1 MAIRTLACLLL
12 VAGMAPAAQ
21 QRQLK
26 PLSKDQVV
34 GLVRDGLA
42 DESGGRLVK
51 DRGLDFVPSQEF
63 AEDLRKEGAHDAFIK
78 AVLEAPHPTGAPQ
91 PNRALNRAQV
101 MALVKAGIPSSRVA
115 ILARERG
122 IDFEPSDDF
131 LQQLRT
137 AGAGQDVVDALKTA
151 QRVKPPKEALA
162 HPPQPDSQKGT
173 RQTTSGGT
181 KVQRIR
187 VGGQVEATKL
197 THQEAPE
204 YPPLAKTARIQG
216 TVRME
221 VVIDKDGT
229 VEDIKVLSGHPLLI
243 ESALEAVSRWRYQP
257 TYLNGKPVEVMT
269 QVEINFHLTE

>member
-12 VAGMAPAAQ
+12 AAGMAAAAQ
-21 QRQLK
+21 QRQSK
-26 PLSKDQVV
+26 PLTKEQVV
-34 GLVRDGLA
+34 AIVRDGLA

-51 DRGLDFVPSQEF
+51 DRGLDFAPAQEF
-63 AEDLRKEGAHDAFIK
+63 VESLRKEGADDAFVK
-78 AVLEAPHPTGAPQ
+78 AVLEAPHPTGALHPE
-91 PNRALNRAQV
+91 RALNRAQV
-101 MALVKAGIPSSRVA
+101 MALIKAGIPSSRVA
-115 ILARERG
+115 ILASERG
-122 IDFEPSDDF
+122 IDFEPSDDY

-137 AGAGQDVVDALKTA
+137 AGAGQDALDALKTA
-151 QRVKPPKEALA
+151 DRVKPPLA

-173 RQTTSGGT
+173 RQTST

-187 VGGQVEATKL
+187 VSGQVAAAKL
-197 THQEAPE
+197 IHQEAPE
-204 YPPLAKTARIQG
+204 YPSLAKTARIQG
-216 TVRME
+216 TVQME

-269 QVEINFHLTE
+269 EVEINFKLTE

>member
-1 MAIRTLACLLL
+1 VAIRTLACLLL
-12 VAGMAPAAQ
+12 VVGMVPAAQ
-21 QRQLK
+21 QRQPK

-34 GLVRDGLA
+34 AIVRNGLA
-42 DESGGRLVK
+42 DESGARLVK
-51 DRGLDFVPSQEF
+51 DRGLDFAPAQDF
-63 AEDLRKEGAHDAFIK
+63 AEDLRKEGASDAFIK

-91 PNRALNRAQV
+91 PSRALNRAQV
-101 MALVKAGIPSSRVA
+101 MALVKAGVPNSRVA
-115 ILARERG
+115 ILANERG

-131 LQQLRT
+131 LQQLRA
-137 AGAGQDVVDALKTA
+137 AGAGQDVVDALKA
-151 QRVKPPKEALA
+151 AERVKPPKEALA

-173 RQTTSGGT
+173 RQTTSGST

-187 VGGQVEATKL
+187 VSGPVAAAKL

-204 YPPLAKTARIQG
+204 YPPLAKTAHIQG

-229 VEDIKVLSGHPLLI
+229 IADIKVLSGHPLLI

-269 QVEINFHLTE
+269 EVEINFHLME

>member
-12 VAGMAPAAQ
+12 VIGMVSAAQ
-21 QRQLK
+21 QRPSK
-26 PLSKDQVV
+26 PLSKDQVAAM
-34 GLVRDGLA
+34 VRDGLA
-42 DESGGRLVK
+42 DESGARLVK
-51 DRGLDFVPSQEF
+51 DRGLDFAPAQDF
-63 AEDLRKEGAHDAFIK
+63 LDNLRKEGADDAFIK

-101 MALVKAGIPSSRVA
+101 MALVKAGVPSSRVA
-115 ILARERG
+115 MLASERG

-151 QRVKPPKEALA
+151 ERVKPPKEALA
-162 HPPQPDSQKGT
+162 HPQQPDSPKGT
-173 RQTTSGGT
+173 RQAPSGST

-187 VGGQVEATKL
+187 VSGEVAAAKL
-197 THQEAPE
+197 THQETPE
-204 YPPLAKTARIQG
+204 YPPLAKTAHIQG
-216 TVRME
+216 IVRME

-243 ESALEAVSRWRYQP
+243 ESALEAVSRWRYKP

-269 QVEINFHLTE
+269 QVEISFQLKE